1 MINAALLDALLL
13 AYLTWAGFLA
23 AMSLRWAWY
32 RLTLPV
38 KVLAVPLVLSAF
50 ALDLVLNLLASVPF
64 LDWPHEATFSQR
76 MGRYK
81 ADATW
86 RTPIARWI
94 CANLLD
100 PFQMGGHC
108 RG

>member
-1 MINAALLDALLL
+1 MTEPATPAAAAL
-13 AYLTWAGFLA
+13 AGTA
-23 AMSLRWAWY
+23 AAIPMASTVA
-32 RLTLPV
+32 
-38 KVLAVPLVLSAF
+38 A